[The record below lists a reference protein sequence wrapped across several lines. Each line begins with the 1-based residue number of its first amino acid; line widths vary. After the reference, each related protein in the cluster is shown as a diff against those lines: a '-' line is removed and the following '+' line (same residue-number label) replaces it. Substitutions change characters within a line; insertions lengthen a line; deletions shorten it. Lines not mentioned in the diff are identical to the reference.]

1 MFQMSADNVNTL
13 LLDAI
18 KAYHTGK
25 EIEISIKECSQS
37 NSKIIHEPSTTNK
50 STQKS
55 IAVSH
60 TQRIEPIDG
69 QVKKILKF
77 IQIFEVKKLL
87 YLGLGLRNII
97 EPIANKNIDTSIVG
111 GEIGQIAGT
120 NFFWDEEEFPGFE
133 PPHYPDW
140 SQNLSLSYP
149 QEGVPYVDMWIID
162 ALNCS
167 EKSYIEHCLNK
178 DGSDNTF
185 NALPKFLVV
194 FNNLN
199 IAHFP
204 CYNAYLWLESG
215 SIKIGFLDES
225 HYCISVDH
233 FSMTEKEL

>member
-1 MFQMSADNVNTL
+1 MNIMFQMSADNVNTL

-18 KAYHTGK
+18 KAYYTGK

-37 NSKIIHEPSTTNK
+37 NSKIIYEPSNLNKALQKETTDN
-50 STQKS
+50 QVKS
-55 IAVSH
+55 I
-60 TQRIEPIDG
+60 P
-69 QVKKILKF
+69 KF
-77 IQIFEVKKLL
+77 IQFFKIKKLL
-87 YLGLGLRNII
+87 YLGLGLKNII
-97 EPIANKNIDTSIVG
+97 EPIAKKNINTSIVG

-140 SQNLSLSYP
+140 SHNLPLSFP
-149 QEGVPYVDMWIID
+149 QEGAPHVDMWILD
-162 ALNCS
+162 ALDCS

-178 DGSDNTF
+178 DGSDNDL

-194 FNNLN
+194 LNNLD

-225 HYCISVDH
+225 HYCMSVDH
-233 FSMTEKEL
+233 VSMTEKEL